1 MKSKW
6 AICSNCRGEGHCLP
20 DGLRGVINTDEW
32 SDDELDGYMG
42 GDYDVPCVTCAGSGK
57 VLAEN
62 YFVHLFLLDRAF
74 GGHEEGGWYY
84 DCGEPVD
91 CDYNRAFATREDARA
106 YVADLYDNS
115 EVSAFLSDF
124 NEGRAELS
132 SVNCEGVYDFKIVE
146 EVAPFPEFR
155 PHYE

>member
-6 AICSNCRGEGHCLP
+6 VICSNCRGDGHCLP

-32 SDDELDGYMG
+32 SDDELDAYRDGA
-42 GDYDVPCVTCAGSGK
+42 YDVACDACAGSGK

-74 GGHEEGGWYY
+74 GGHEEGGWYF

-91 CDYNRAFATREDARA
+91 CTYNRGFATRQDARDYLA
-106 YVADLYDNS
+106 HLYDTADVN
-115 EVSAFLSDF
+115 AFLSDY
-124 NEGRAELS
+124 NEGRHSIDSVLS
-132 SVNCEGVYDFKIVE
+132 EGIYDFKIVE